1 MSAPPTLV
9 DATDARVDLA
19 APPRRVASLVP
30 SLSETVH
37 ALGAAD
43 RLVAVTEYCVAP
55 PDGFPD
61 AERVR
66 GTKNPDTA
74 RIIELEPDLV
84 LANLEENR
92 ERDVRRLREAGL
104 TVHVS
109 YPRTVDDAARTVADL
124 GDLLGSERAAGAIV
138 DRILAARDRVARE
151 RPDPPIPVLCPIWR
165 RPWMA
170 LGEGCYAADLLA
182 TCGLETRPRTG
193 ERYPRIDPDAL
204 RREVAAVLL
213 PSEPFPFT
221 DDHRADFADWDV
233 PVELVDGA
241 LLTWHG
247 PRTPDGLE
255 RFLDLALELS
265 GRGTR

>member
-1 MSAPPTLV
+1 MSGPSTLT
-9 DATDARVDLA
+9 DATGVRVHLPA
-19 APPRRVASLVP
+19 VPRRVVSLVP
-30 SLSETVH
+30 SVSETVH

-43 RLVAVTEYCVAP
+43 RLVAVTEFCVTP
-55 PDGFPD
+55 PGAFPD
-61 AERVR
+61 AERIR

-92 ERDVRRLREAGL
+92 ERDVRRLREAGV
-104 TVHVS
+104 TAHVS

-124 GDLLGSERAAGAIV
+124 GELLGAERAAGAIA
-138 DRILAARDRVARE
+138 DRILDARDRAARQ
-151 RPDPPIPVLCPIWR
+151 RPDPPVPVLCPIWR

-193 ERYPRIDPDAL
+193 ERYPHFEPEEL

-221 DDHRADFADWDV
+221 GEHRAEFAGWEV

-255 RFLDLALELS
+255 RFGDLALELS
-265 GRGTR
+265 

>member
-1 MSAPPTLV
+1 MTAPTV
-9 DATDARVDLA
+9 VTDATGTRVELACAPARIV
-19 APPRRVASLVP
+19 SMVP
-30 SLSETVH
+30 SISETVH

-43 RLVAVTEYCVAP
+43 RLVAVTEYCVSP
-55 PDGFPD
+55 VDGFPD
-61 AERVR
+61 AERIR

-92 ERDVRRLREAGL
+92 ERDVRRLREAGV

-109 YPRTVDDAARTVADL
+109 YPRSVDDAARTVTDL
-124 GDLLGSERAAGAIV
+124 GELLGAERAAGAIA
-138 DRILAARDRVARE
+138 DRILDARDRAARQ
-151 RPDPPIPVLCPIWR
+151 RPDPPVPVLCPIWR

-170 LGEGCYAADLLA
+170 LGEGCYAADLLT

-193 ERYPRIDPDAL
+193 ERYPHIEPDEL
-204 RREVAAVLL
+204 RGEVAAVLL

-221 DDHRADFADWDV
+221 GEHRAEFAGWHV
-233 PVELVDGA
+233 PIELVDGA

-247 PRTPDGLE
+247 PRTPEGLA
-255 RFLDLALELS
+255 RFSDLALELS
-265 GRGTR
+265 